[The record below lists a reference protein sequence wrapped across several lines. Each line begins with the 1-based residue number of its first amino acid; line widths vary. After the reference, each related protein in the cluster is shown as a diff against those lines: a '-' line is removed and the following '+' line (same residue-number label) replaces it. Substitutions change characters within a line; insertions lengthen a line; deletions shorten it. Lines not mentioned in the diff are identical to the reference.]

1 MNKAQKAF
9 YEKNLKTI
17 VNLKRE
23 GDVILA
29 TKLEK
34 VNFFLKQNEISKALE
49 WACGYNLPLE
59 FILDM
64 KDLFCG
70 FIEE

>member
-9 YEKNLKTI
+9 YEVNTKTAHNLR
-17 VNLKRE
+17 RE
-23 GDVILA
+23 GETELA
-29 TKLEK
+29 DKLCQI
-34 VNFFLKQNEISKALE
+34 NNFLKEDKISQALE
-49 WACGYNLPLE
+49 WAWHYDMPIE

-70 FIEE
+70 FNS